1 MCARQPPGR
10 RAGLPGAAPVA
21 GALFVLLLAC
31 AVPARADE
39 YDHKYAVGDRV
50 ILWEN
55 KVGPYNNPQE
65 TYNYHELPFCR
76 VETATDEKPTHKW
89 GGLGEI
95 LQGNELIDS
104 GVEFKFRVDQP
115 KTTLCVDVLTQKS
128 AKVFKRAVRKH
139 YWYEFVMDDL
149 PIWGFVG
156 ENVEGAA
163 DGVDA
168 TEVRDDAHIAADAA
182 ENDLS
187 ADDSGVLRGGRHEK
201 KPSPHGKVSSDMLG
215 HALRDKRHGGALGK
229 RRDDKTQALIYTHK
243 RFDVSFNGDRVVSV
257 NLVAENPKPLVAGA
271 SLEFTYSVTWLPSE
285 TPFRKR
291 FERYLDYNFFEHQI
305 HWFSIFNS
313 FMMVI
318 FLAGLVS
325 MILMRTL
332 RNDYA
337 KYAQHS
343 ADDVEDRGG
352 DEQESG
358 WKLVHGDVF
367 RAPRHLPTLAAL
379 LGTGT
384 QMALL
389 VLFVI
394 LITIFGAAYEGRGTI
409 ITVFIVCYAL
419 TSFVS
424 GYVSGGFNA
433 RNSGK
438 RWIKTMLLT
447 AGLFPGACFGVA
459 FFLNTVAIFYHSL
472 AAVPFGTMVVIF
484 FMWSFISFP
493 LVLFGTV
500 VGRNWN
506 GVPGHAVP
514 REDHPATDPGLAVV
528 PKAVRRRVSQR
539 RAAVRVDLHRDVL
552 RVHEHMELQGVL
564 RVRLFLTRV
573 PHLDDRHAVRHD
585 RGHVLPVKR
594 GEPQVAVD
602 GVLRRRV
609 GERVRLR
616 VQRVLLSLQDED
628 DGLLPDVLLL
638 RVHSDVLLSAGGDV
652 RRHRV
657 RGLQRV
663 RAEDLQERQ
672 GGLAG
677 ATVRKRGF
685 RDFLTGPEPPFEKTI
700 SLTEKY
706 RPDEPRARES
716 PHRFAAPARV
726 AASTALAKTPSTS
739 CFAPGGSGN
748 GIPRV
753 PGSIPTERDA
763 AAADVAASSAAA
775 ANPAN
780 SDTRASTNA
789 RVSSNPG
796 LVSPTMNSSHAPY
809 RAATAARS
817 AYQPALANAA
827 ARGEGETEPAFS
839 RGLFSLRARDVGGG
853 CRVRLVRRGARGVGR
868 SLLLLRW
875 DGVLETGRHRRARR
889 AAQSYAVRAHGAHEL
904 VREERDARRRRG
916 CVLRRRLERER
927 GGPRFNHRLE
937 HLEAPLDG
945 RREALAGGQRI
956 ERLLRLHHDPHG
968 KPRVAVLAEV
978 VYQRAGA
985 AANGAD
991 DGAAVPEVVG
1001 GGAERRFRPAVLGDA
1016 FRRSREETLGERAGS
1031 VSVFVFSLLRLHA
1044 ESF

>member
-1 MCARQPPGR
+1 MCARQPPRR

-343 ADDVEDRGG
+343 LDDVEDLGG
-352 DEQESG
+352 DESSESG

-506 GVPGHAVP
+506 GVPDTPCRVKTIPRPIPDSPWYLRPFAVACLSGALP
-514 REDHPATDPGLAVV
+514 FGSIFIETYFVFTSIWNYKVYYVYGFFLLVFLILMIVTLCVTIVGTYFLLNAENHKWQWTAFCGAASVSGYVYAYSVYYFLFKTKMTGFFQTCFYFGYTAMFCLALGVMCGATGYVGSNAF
-528 PKAVRRRVSQR
+528 VRRIYRNVK
-539 RAAVRVDLHRDVL
+539 VD
-552 RVHEHMELQGVL
+552 
-564 RVRLFLTRV
+564 
-573 PHLDDRHAVRHD
+573 
-585 RGHVLPVKR
+585 
-594 GEPQVAVD
+594 
-602 GVLRRRV
+602 
-609 GERVRLR
+609 
-616 VQRVLLSLQDED
+616 
-628 DGLLPDVLLL
+628 
-638 RVHSDVLLSAGGDV
+638 
-652 RRHRV
+652 
-657 RGLQRV
+657 
-663 RAEDLQERQ
+663 
-672 GGLAG
+672 
-677 ATVRKRGF
+677 
-685 RDFLTGPEPPFEKTI
+685 
-700 SLTEKY
+700 
-706 RPDEPRARES
+706 
-716 PHRFAAPARV
+716 
-726 AASTALAKTPSTS
+726 
-739 CFAPGGSGN
+739 
-748 GIPRV
+748 
-753 PGSIPTERDA
+753 
-763 AAADVAASSAAA
+763 
-775 ANPAN
+775 
-780 SDTRASTNA
+780 
-789 RVSSNPG
+789 
-796 LVSPTMNSSHAPY
+796 
-809 RAATAARS
+809 
-817 AYQPALANAA
+817 
-827 ARGEGETEPAFS
+827 
-839 RGLFSLRARDVGGG
+839 
-853 CRVRLVRRGARGVGR
+853 
-868 SLLLLRW
+868 
-875 DGVLETGRHRRARR
+875 
-889 AAQSYAVRAHGAHEL
+889 
-904 VREERDARRRRG
+904 
-916 CVLRRRLERER
+916 
-927 GGPRFNHRLE
+927 
-937 HLEAPLDG
+937 
-945 RREALAGGQRI
+945 
-956 ERLLRLHHDPHG
+956 
-968 KPRVAVLAEV
+968 
-978 VYQRAGA
+978 
-985 AANGAD
+985 
-991 DGAAVPEVVG
+991 
-1001 GGAERRFRPAVLGDA
+1001 
-1016 FRRSREETLGERAGS
+1016 
-1031 VSVFVFSLLRLHA
+1031 
-1044 ESF
+1044 